1 MLGIGFI
8 IAHFAA
14 MQKPQQ
20 RKYHSSC
27 NRSVHR
33 GKAHGK
39 QRVKVCKRKTPH
51 LFLMRSFL
59 PPCGEKLKYQMLC
72 LKTINTGFSP
82 PYGENPLSHGLRR
95 ASSLD
100 GGAFAA
106 AVTLY

>member
-8 IAHFAA
+8 ITHFVA

-59 PPCGEKLKYQMLC
+59 PPYGDGTFMLKDWTKELR
-72 LKTINTGFSP
+72 FSP
-82 PYGENPLSHGLRR
+82 PYGDKLK
-95 ASSLD
+95 
-100 GGAFAA
+100 
-106 AVTLY
+106 